1 MAHGPTQSAARRFL
15 SAAATLQRS
24 WSAISKVGHRHVYQ
38 KLAVS
43 KGNLGLVFKAM
54 VKKSEAKQMFAKA
67 KHTVTEPGS

>member
-1 MAHGPTQSAARRFL
+1 
-15 SAAATLQRS
+15 
-24 WSAISKVGHRHVYQ
+24 
-38 KLAVS
+38 VS